1 MADETETPDGGDDE
15 AEAAAGGKKK
25 LILFIALPVVIVLLA
40 GVAAFLFLGGSKDAH
55 AGDGKDGHAAEDGH
69 AGDGHGDHAAD
80 GHGDGEHGGDHAAD
94 DHHGDGHGGDGH
106 DGHGAAHDVVFYQLP
121 DILVN
126 IQNEG
131 GSPRYL
137 KLALTLELDGPD
149 RVAMI
154 EPAMPRVL
162 DRFQAFLRELRV
174 EDLSGSSGSY
184 RLRLELLRRVNLAV
198 APADVRAVLIEE
210 MLIQ

>member
-1 MADETETPDGGDDE
+1 MADDTDTPDTGEDGAETASGG
-15 AEAAAGGKKK
+15 AKK

-40 GVAAFLFLGGSKDAH
+40 GAAAFLFLGGSKDAH
-55 AGDGKDGHAAEDGH
+55 AGDSH
-69 AGDGHGDHAAD
+69 HGDHAEADGEHHGDDHGGHADD
-80 GHGDGEHGGDHAAD
+80 GHGGDDHASDA
-94 DHHGDGHGGDGH
+94 HGDGH
-106 DGHGAAHDVVFYQLP
+106 DGHAAAGDVVFYQLP

-126 IQNEG
+126 IQSDG

-137 KLALTLELDGPD
+137 KLALTLELDGAD

-184 RLRLELLRRVNLAV
+184 RLRVELLRRVNLAV